1 MPNTDLPDE
10 ELHLTEDEPPQEEP
24 LLDRRT
30 AIAQARAIR
39 REAAALEQSE
49 KEKAA
54 ETANSILELAAPEP
68 PKRSIRRQMAP
79 IPITVP
85 TGRFS
90 WLNDFKKL
98 APAQS
103 DAEEI
108 VEKLVAES
116 RQRDEEPD
124 PEESAETRPVET
136 ADLLEHIITEVQ
148 NPHAPEAIVAQVLR
162 ESAAAPQ
169 ELPAEPEEEPADE
182 TTEITEPETASA
194 AEETGYA
201 DEPETEP
208 E

>member
-10 ELHLTEDEPPQEEP
+10 IMQPETDDAALPAELPPEEP
-24 LLDRRT
+24 LIDRRT

-54 ETANSILELAAPEP
+54 ETANSILEMAAPEP

-79 IPITVP
+79 IPVSVT
-85 TGRFS
+85 TGKFS
-90 WLNDFKKL
+90 WLDDVRKL
-98 APAQS
+98 TPAQS

-108 VEKLVAES
+108 VEQLVAES
-116 RQRDEEPD
+116 RQRDEEPAA
-124 PEESAETRPVET
+124 EESPEAKPVDT

-162 ESAAAPQ
+162 ESAAASA
-169 ELPAEPEEEPADE
+169 PAEPE
-182 TTEITEPETASA
+182 PEVPE
-194 AEETGYA
+194 AEKK
-201 DEPETEP
+201 P
-208 E
+208 